1 MDVLDKFLKQYSYKF
16 DKGYPDLKDKQ
27 DILLLESILNEKFD
41 FRFKLKEK
49 DDYSNSKYVEE
60 LDIIKKKVED
70 KKPEGYE
77 LSHLK
82 KNSNKVF
89 QFYFKDVSPRS
100 RNIRSKITSEIS
112 NLFQDNNIEVLP
124 ITKDKGP
131 RFVMDVGGD
140 RITFEIKGAGGK
152 FDTTTTQKEGL
163 VIFFYN
169 SSIDELFTPESLVK
183 NFNNLY
189 ENKDKYLKGLDSG
202 AKSSVIKLLDAYN
215 GDIEAASKI
224 KSALVTLN
232 DPLSAAIAIKD
243 TYPNKELI
251 RDGLFDT
258 VRKEGSSLAEISEAD
273 KWNPGDVYL
282 QLTDNLQYTVSDA
295 ENSPETIKPITTYNK
310 NFVNIWGETTNIDDK
325 PATFVSISLKQ
336 ESAQAGKGKGYLK
349 GFDPQ
354 QIDGKIKGASY
365 NLSDEEKQWDEK
377 QLNSEIEALK
387 STILGQLSG
396 EKNIEYNPD
405 PNPKEKDRLI
415 SKYASL
421 KLLSFI
427 VIQVAK
433 GAGIGVAKAL
443 AAVSSYAASLT
454 GVNPTFFKVTGNP
467 TGEASIVRFP
477 GESSAELKPGSD
489 IVINDKMTNGSIL
502 IDITITM
509 LDSKTNQNIDK
520 SYTMNIRS
528 NGTGQ
533 NTIELSPKK

>member
-1 MDVLDKFLKQYSYKF
+1 MDILERFLYSVAYKF
-16 DKGYPDLKDKQ
+16 PKGYPDMNDEQ
-27 DILLLESILNEKFD
+27 DILLLESILKND
-41 FRFKLKEK
+41 FGFKLKLKEQ
-49 DDYSNSKYVEE
+49 DDYSNSKYAEE
-60 LDIIKKKVED
+60 LDKIKKKIEAS
-70 KKPEGYE
+70 KPNGYE

-82 KNSNKVF
+82 QKTNNSF

-100 RNIRSKITSEIS
+100 RNIRSEITNTIS
-112 NLFQDNNIEVLP
+112 TLFPNSNVEVLSV
-124 ITKDKGP
+124 TSNKGP
-131 RFVMDVGGD
+131 RFVMDIGED

-169 SSIDELFTPESLVK
+169 SPINELFTPESLIES
-183 NFNNLY
+183 FNDLY
-189 ENKDKYLKGLDSG
+189 KNKDKYFKGLDSK
-202 AKSSVIKLLDAYN
+202 AKSSVIKLLDAYD

-224 KSALVTLN
+224 KSSLVTLN
-232 DPLSAAIAIKD
+232 DPLSAAIAIKNA
-243 TYPNKELI
+243 YPNKELI

-258 VRKEGSSLAEISEAD
+258 VRKEGSTLAGISEAD

-282 QLTDNLQYTVSDA
+282 QLTKGLQYTVSDA
-295 ENSPETIKPITTYNK
+295 ENSPESISPITTYNK
-310 NFVNIWGETTNIDDK
+310 NFVNVWGETTNIDGK
-325 PATFVSISLKQ
+325 SATFVSISLKQ

-354 QIDGKIKGASY
+354 QIEGKIKGATY

-377 QLNSEIEALK
+377 QLNNEIDILK

-396 EKNIEYNPD
+396 EANVEYDPD
-405 PNPKEKDRLI
+405 LNPKEKEKLI

-443 AAVSSYAASLT
+443 AAVASYAASLT

-477 GESSAELKPGSD
+477 GESSAELKEDSD
-489 IVINDKMTNGSIL
+489 IIINDKMTNGSIL
-502 IDITITM
+502 IGITITM
-509 LDSKTNQNIDK
+509 LDPKTNQNIDK

-533 NTIELSPKK
+533 NTIELSPK

>member
-1 MDVLDKFLKQYSYKF
+1 MDILERFLYSIAYKF
-16 DKGYPDLKDKQ
+16 PKGYPDINDEQ
-27 DILLLESILNEKFD
+27 DILFLESILEND
-41 FRFKLKEK
+41 FGFKLKLKEQ
-49 DDYSNSKYVEE
+49 DNYSNSKYAEE
-60 LDIIKKKVED
+60 LDKIKKKVED
-70 KKPEGYE
+70 SKPNGYE

-82 KNSNKVF
+82 QQTNKSF

-100 RNIRSKITSEIS
+100 RSIRSEITDTIS
-112 NLFQDNNIEVLP
+112 TLFPDNNVEVLSV
-124 ITKDKGP
+124 TKDKGP
-131 RFVMDVGGD
+131 RFVMDIGED

-169 SSIDELFTPESLVK
+169 SPINELFTSESLIES
-183 NFNNLY
+183 FDSLY
-189 ENKDKYLKGLDSG
+189 ENKDEYFKGLDSG

-215 GDIEAASKI
+215 EDVEAASKI

-232 DPLSAAIAIKD
+232 DPLSAAIAIKNA
-243 TYPNKELI
+243 YPNKELI

-258 VRKEGSSLAEISEAD
+258 VRKEGSSLAGISEAD

-282 QLTDNLQYTVSDA
+282 QLTKGLQYTVSDA
-295 ENSPETIKPITTYNK
+295 ENSPESIKPITTYNK
-310 NFVNIWGETTNIDDK
+310 NFVNVWGETTNIDGK
-325 PATFVSISLKQ
+325 SATFVSISLKQ

-354 QIDGKIKGASY
+354 QIEGKIKGATY

-377 QLNSEIEALK
+377 QLNDEIDILK

-396 EKNIEYNPD
+396 EANVEYDPD
-405 PNPKEKDRLI
+405 LNPKEKDRLI

-443 AAVSSYAASLT
+443 AAVASYAASLT

-467 TGEASIVRFP
+467 AGEASIVRFP
-477 GESSAELKPGSD
+477 GESSAELKEDSD

-502 IDITITM
+502 IGITITM
-509 LDSKTNQNIDK
+509 LDPKTNQNIDK
-520 SYTMNIRS
+520 TYTMNIRS

-533 NTIELSPKK
+533 NTIELSPK

>member
-1 MDVLDKFLKQYSYKF
+1 MDILERFLYSIAYKF
-16 DKGYPDLKDKQ
+16 PKGYPDMNDEQ
-27 DILLLESILNEKFD
+27 DILLLESILKND
-41 FRFKLKEK
+41 FGFKLKLKEQ
-49 DDYSNSKYVEE
+49 DNYSNSKYAEE
-60 LDIIKKKVED
+60 LDKIKKKVED
-70 KKPEGYE
+70 SKPNGYE

-82 KNSNKVF
+82 QQTNKSF

-100 RNIRSKITSEIS
+100 RSIRSEITDTIS
-112 NLFQDNNIEVLP
+112 TLFPDNNVEVLSV
-124 ITKDKGP
+124 TKDKGP
-131 RFVMDVGGD
+131 RFVMDIGED

-169 SSIDELFTPESLVK
+169 SPINELFTSESLIES
-183 NFNNLY
+183 FDSLY
-189 ENKDKYLKGLDSG
+189 ENKDEYFKGLDSG

-215 GDIEAASKI
+215 EDVEAASKI

-232 DPLSAAIAIKD
+232 DPLSAAIAIKNA
-243 TYPNKELI
+243 YPNKELI

-258 VRKEGSSLAEISEAD
+258 VRKEGSSLAGISEAD

-282 QLTDNLQYTVSDA
+282 QLTKGLQYTVSDA
-295 ENSPETIKPITTYNK
+295 ENSPESIKPITTYNK
-310 NFVNIWGETTNIDDK
+310 NFVNVWGETTNIDGK
-325 PATFVSISLKQ
+325 SATFVSISLKQ

-354 QIDGKIKGASY
+354 QIEGKIKGATY

-377 QLNSEIEALK
+377 QLNDEIDILK

-396 EKNIEYNPD
+396 EENVEYDPD
-405 PNPKEKDRLI
+405 LNPKEKDRLI

-443 AAVSSYAASLT
+443 AAVASYAASLT

-467 TGEASIVRFP
+467 AGEASIVRFP
-477 GESSAELKPGSD
+477 GESSAELKEDSD
-489 IVINDKMTNGSIL
+489 IIINDKMTNGSIL
-502 IDITITM
+502 IGITITM
-509 LDSKTNQNIDK
+509 LDPKTNQNIDK
-520 SYTMNIRS
+520 TYTMNIRS

-533 NTIELSPKK
+533 NTIELSPK

>member
-1 MDVLDKFLKQYSYKF
+1 MDILERFLYSIAYKF
-16 DKGYPDLKDKQ
+16 PKGYPDINDEQ
-27 DILLLESILNEKFD
+27 DILFLESILEND
-41 FRFKLKEK
+41 FGFKLKLKEQ
-49 DDYSNSKYVEE
+49 DNYSNSKYAEE
-60 LDIIKKKVED
+60 LDKIKKKVED
-70 KKPEGYE
+70 SKPNGYE

-82 KNSNKVF
+82 QQTNKSF

-100 RNIRSKITSEIS
+100 RSIRSEITDTIS
-112 NLFQDNNIEVLP
+112 TLFPDNNVEVLSV
-124 ITKDKGP
+124 TKDKGP
-131 RFVMDVGGD
+131 RFVMDIGED

-169 SSIDELFTPESLVK
+169 SPINELFTSESLIES
-183 NFNNLY
+183 FDSLY
-189 ENKDKYLKGLDSG
+189 ENKDEYFKGLDSG

-215 GDIEAASKI
+215 EDVEAASKI

-232 DPLSAAIAIKD
+232 DPLSAAIAIKNA
-243 TYPNKELI
+243 YPNKELI

-258 VRKEGSSLAEISEAD
+258 VRKEGSSLAGISEAD

-282 QLTDNLQYTVSDA
+282 QLTKGLQYTVSDA
-295 ENSPETIKPITTYNK
+295 ENSPESIKPITTYNK
-310 NFVNIWGETTNIDDK
+310 NFVNVWGETTNIDGK
-325 PATFVSISLKQ
+325 SATFVSISLKQ

-354 QIDGKIKGASY
+354 QIEGKIKGATY

-377 QLNSEIEALK
+377 QLNDEIDILK

-396 EKNIEYNPD
+396 EANVEYDPD
-405 PNPKEKDRLI
+405 LNPKEKDRLI

-443 AAVSSYAASLT
+443 AAVASYAASLT

-467 TGEASIVRFP
+467 AGEASIVRFP
-477 GESSAELKPGSD
+477 GESSAELKEDSD
-489 IVINDKMTNGSIL
+489 IIINDKMTNGSIL
-502 IDITITM
+502 IGITITM
-509 LDSKTNQNIDK
+509 LDPKTNQNIDK
-520 SYTMNIRS
+520 TYTMNIRS

-533 NTIELSPKK
+533 NTIELSPK

>member
-1 MDVLDKFLKQYSYKF
+1 MDILERFLYSIAYKF
-16 DKGYPDLKDKQ
+16 PKGYPDINNEQ
-27 DILLLESILNEKFD
+27 DILFLESILEND
-41 FRFKLKEK
+41 FGFKLKLKEQ
-49 DDYSNSKYVEE
+49 DNYSNSKYAEE
-60 LDIIKKKVED
+60 LDKIKKKVED
-70 KKPEGYE
+70 SKPNGYE

-82 KNSNKVF
+82 QQTNKSF

-100 RNIRSKITSEIS
+100 RSIRSEITDTIS
-112 NLFQDNNIEVLP
+112 TLFPDNNVEVLSV
-124 ITKDKGP
+124 TKDKGP
-131 RFVMDVGGD
+131 RFVMDIGED

-169 SSIDELFTPESLVK
+169 SPINELFTSESLIES
-183 NFNNLY
+183 FDSLY
-189 ENKDKYLKGLDSG
+189 ENKDEYFKGLDSG

-215 GDIEAASKI
+215 EDVEAASKI

-232 DPLSAAIAIKD
+232 DPLSAAIAIKNA
-243 TYPNKELI
+243 YPNKELI

-258 VRKEGSSLAEISEAD
+258 VRKEGSSLAGISEAD

-282 QLTDNLQYTVSDA
+282 QLTKGLQYTVSDA
-295 ENSPETIKPITTYNK
+295 ENSPESIKPITTYNK
-310 NFVNIWGETTNIDDK
+310 NFVNVWGETTNIDGK
-325 PATFVSISLKQ
+325 SATFVSISLKQ

-354 QIDGKIKGASY
+354 QIEGKIKGATY

-377 QLNSEIEALK
+377 QLNDEIDILK

-396 EKNIEYNPD
+396 EENVEYDPD
-405 PNPKEKDRLI
+405 LNPKEKDRLI

-443 AAVSSYAASLT
+443 AAVASYAASLT

-467 TGEASIVRFP
+467 AGEASIVRFP
-477 GESSAELKPGSD
+477 GESSAELKEDSD
-489 IVINDKMTNGSIL
+489 IIINDKMTNGSIL
-502 IDITITM
+502 IGITITM
-509 LDSKTNQNIDK
+509 LDPKTNQNIDK
-520 SYTMNIRS
+520 TYTMNIRS

-533 NTIELSPKK
+533 NTIELSPK

>member
-1 MDVLDKFLKQYSYKF
+1 MDPIDKFLKLYSYKF
-16 DKGYPDLKDKQ
+16 PKGHIDINDPQ
-27 DILLLESILNEKFD
+27 DVLLLENILQKKLGFK
-41 FRFKLKEK
+41 FKLREQ
-49 DDYSNSKYVEE
+49 DDYSDSIYVDE
-60 LDIIKKKVED
+60 LDVIKKKVED

-100 RNIRSKITSEIS
+100 RNIRSKIASEIS
-112 NLFQDNNIEVLP
+112 SIFPDSNIEILP
-124 ITKDKGP
+124 VTPNKGP
-131 RFVMDVGGD
+131 RFIMDVGGD

-169 SSIDELFTPESLVK
+169 SPIDELFTSESLAK
-183 NFNNLY
+183 SFNTFY

-202 AKSSVIKLLDAYN
+202 ARSSVIKLLDAYN

-232 DPLSAAIAIKD
+232 DPLSAAIAIKN
-243 TYPNKELI
+243 TYPSKKLI

-258 VRKEGSSLAEISEAD
+258 VRKEGSALAEISEAD

-282 QLTDNLQYTVSDA
+282 QLTKGLQYTVSDA

-354 QIDGKIKGASY
+354 QIEGKIKGATY

-377 QLNSEIEALK
+377 QLNDEIDILK

-396 EKNIEYNPD
+396 EKNIEYDPD
-405 PNPKEKDRLI
+405 LNPKEKERLI

-433 GAGIGVAKAL
+433 SAGIGVAKAL
-443 AAVSSYAASLT
+443 AAVASYAASLT

-467 TGEASIVRFP
+467 AGEASIVRFP
-477 GESSAELKPGSD
+477 GESSAELKGDSD
-489 IVINDKMTNGSIL
+489 IIINDKMTNGSIL

-509 LDSKTNQNIDK
+509 LDPKTNQNIDK

>member
-1 MDVLDKFLKQYSYKF
+1 MDILERFLYSIAYKF
-16 DKGYPDLKDKQ
+16 PKGYPDMNDEQ
-27 DILLLESILNEKFD
+27 DILFLESILEND
-41 FRFKLKEK
+41 FGFKLKLKEQ
-49 DDYSNSKYVEE
+49 DNYSNSKYAEE
-60 LDIIKKKVED
+60 LDKIKKKVED
-70 KKPEGYE
+70 SKPNGYE

-82 KNSNKVF
+82 QQTNKSF

-100 RNIRSKITSEIS
+100 RSIRSEITDTIS
-112 NLFQDNNIEVLP
+112 TLFPDNNVEVLSV
-124 ITKDKGP
+124 TKDKGP
-131 RFVMDVGGD
+131 RFVMDIGED

-169 SSIDELFTPESLVK
+169 SPINELFTSESLIES
-183 NFNNLY
+183 FDSLY
-189 ENKDKYLKGLDSG
+189 ENKDEYFKGLDSG

-215 GDIEAASKI
+215 EDIEAASKI

-232 DPLSAAIAIKD
+232 DPLSAAIAIKNA
-243 TYPNKELI
+243 YPNKELI

-258 VRKEGSSLAEISEAD
+258 VRKEGSSLAGISEAD

-282 QLTDNLQYTVSDA
+282 QLTKGLQYTVSDA
-295 ENSPETIKPITTYNK
+295 ENSPESIKPITTYNK
-310 NFVNIWGETTNIDDK
+310 NFVNVWGETTNIDGK
-325 PATFVSISLKQ
+325 SATFVSISLKQ

-354 QIDGKIKGASY
+354 QIEGKIKGATY

-377 QLNSEIEALK
+377 QLNDEIDILK

-396 EKNIEYNPD
+396 EANVEYDPD
-405 PNPKEKDRLI
+405 LNPKEKDRLI

-443 AAVSSYAASLT
+443 AAVASYAASLT

-467 TGEASIVRFP
+467 AGEASIVRFP
-477 GESSAELKPGSD
+477 GESSAELKEDSD

-509 LDSKTNQNIDK
+509 LDPKTNQNIDK
-520 SYTMNIRS
+520 TYTMNIRS

-533 NTIELSPKK
+533 NTIELSPK